1 MTNLELFTALGG
13 ISSENLSGAEELQNK
28 PCVRTNHKMQMKRA
42 VLIAAVIALILLLVG
57 CTVAYVLHLQDL
69 KMGNYAHTQPRYID
83 ADGNKIDETEIVREV
98 ISLQGVTGSP
108 NFKATQEWFAF
119 EQEYDKDHTLLY
131 ETDKHPIDV
140 PSEYDAYFVYTQEM
154 MDKVDE
160 IAGKYALDLA
170 GEMVNI
176 QGHETDIFFD
186 SLGIQQLH
194 RHVTDIRYAGGYFYA
209 CGNFKMEFFV
219 TPTGLPYEVLGS
231 YRYNGKAYFDVM
243 YSSVS
248 SIENCEEEVY
258 QLSDGQEVLIVMD
271 EEYAHVL
278 YDRKDAF
285 ISLFLNRVN
294 WSADGTQEHLTKQDV
309 EHIAD
314 CFDFSVT
321 PQKPDVEL
329 AKQKLQASYE
339 AYQKEQEAI
348 MATYDNPFQH
358 DYDSYDDVIQTIIG
372 NGVDP
377 ETFQY
382 ALRDIT
388 GDGVDELFLGVDGM
402 FGTIKTTMDGQITTL
417 WSVGADTGSCLCE
430 GNIVRY
436 CGADGE
442 YEHYCFMKFDQSTGT
457 LTQFLSMGY
466 DPWQESWYYSK
477 SFVDFTYI
485 SKAEFDEMVN
495 SYKVIDIGMRPISEY
510 PFS

>member
-1 MTNLELFTALGG
+1 MTNVELFTALGG
-13 ISSENLSGAEELQNK
+13 ISVENLSGAEDLQHK
-28 PCVRTNHKMQMKRA
+28 PCVRKSQKMKMKRA
-42 VLIAAVIALILLLVG
+42 VLIAALIALMLLLVG
-57 CTVAYVLHLQDL
+57 CTVAYVLHLQNL
-69 KMGNYAHTQPRYID
+69 KMGDYAYTQPRYID
-83 ADGNKIDETEIVREV
+83 ADGNKADETEMVREV

-108 NFKATQEWFAF
+108 NFKAAQEWFAF
-119 EQEYDKDHTLLY
+119 EQEYDEDHTLLY

-140 PSEYDAYFVYTQEM
+140 PSAYDAYLVYTQEM
-154 MDKVDE
+154 IDKVDE

-170 GEMVNI
+170 GEMVNVEDH
-176 QGHETDIFFD
+176 QTDIFFD

-194 RHVTDIRYAGGYFYA
+194 RQVTDIRYAGGYFYA
-209 CGNFKMEFFV
+209 CGNFKMEFSV
-219 TPTGLPYEVLGS
+219 TPTGLPYEVVGS

-271 EEYAHVL
+271 EEYAHVF

-285 ISLFLNRVN
+285 VSLFLNRVN
-294 WSADGTQEHLTKQDV
+294 WSADGTQAYLTKQDV

-339 AYQKEQEAI
+339 AYHKEQGAI
-348 MATYDNPFQH
+348 MAAHENPVQ
-358 DYDSYDDVIQTIIG
+358 YDSYDSMIRSLLDNDVDAQS
-372 NGVDP
+372 D
-377 ETFQY
+377 QY
-382 ALRDIT
+382 VLRDIT
-388 GDGVDELFLGVDGM
+388 GDGEDELFIGKDGS
-402 FGTIKTTMDGQITTL
+402 FGTIVTMKNGKTTTI
-417 WSVGADTGSCLCE
+417 WSDAGNNGSYLCE
-430 GNIVRY
+430 GNIVKY
-436 CGADGE
+436 CGTDGE
-442 YEHYCFMKFDQSTGT
+442 YEHYNFMKPDPSTGK

-466 DPWQESWYYSK
+466 DPFQESWYYSK

-495 SYKVIDIGMRPISEY
+495 SYKVMDIGMRPIGEY